1 MHVSLAEALEVR
13 GEPLQEDEIWA
24 ILSQSAES
32 LQELL
37 RKADLA
43 ALGFIISPWSLLLLP
58 SGNVSFTDE
67 NVAHQDIQAFTAPEI
82 LQGQSLSSLSDIEKI
97 HIYSLGMTLFWG
109 ADYEVPQSQPMKLGE
124 HLNSML
130 LNMCE
135 DTVYTRVSVRTV
147 LDACSAHIRN
157 TNCEPS
163 FCYVRKLVRLVLGS
177 LTGLD
182 GLLSSGDKE
191 ALPDRSREIR
201 ERLRGKGLPSGRST
215 TPNAMEKYK
224 ARFHEQASLNR
235 GLSKSMGFLAIGNK
249 LREEEDCPPCTS
261 SDYNSGH
268 EDMVDESHQQ
278 GGKLDRMDKRPL
290 YHNGDYG
297 YSKKHWA
304 SSMDLDYPDPA
315 VVRHA
320 GMDERVTVRPKSAS
334 RAKEA
339 RHSDYGGVTGTL
351 GARKAHHLSELSV
364 CSALSNAYDRIK
376 DRQKKLHMLREAMDV
391 DDPLKV
397 HRRYHSDAYSTSSES
412 PSVISSDPDYRQVR
426 RLEDNRRYS
435 SQAVLA
441 DHDVVSLASHV
452 SLRHRQYELPSEEN
466 LVSQEMMLKRQEQEM
481 QRLQAQMAHRRFK
494 LSLYPG
500 DLPRASML
508 DVTRDPLRDI
518 ALETTLTQRK
528 LKNFF
533 GPEFVKMTSEPPVTL
548 DVPTSILTK
557 KGKGEDLRRKVNILL
572 LSGQRLEL
580 TCDTKS
586 TCKDVFDMVVAQ
598 IGLVEHHLFGLAYL
612 KENEFFFA
620 DPDLKLSKV
629 APEGWKD
636 DPKKKK
642 TVVNFNLFFRIK
654 FFVDDVNLIQH
665 TLTKHQY
672 YLQLRRDILEE
683 RMRCDEETT
692 LLLASLALQA
702 EFGDY
707 QPEVHGKAYFRL
719 EHYLATTVLEKV
731 DQSFIKEE
739 LPKLHSTYF
748 GASEKETEFE
758 FLKVCQKLPEY
769 GVHFHRV
776 LPEKKSQTGIMLGVC
791 SKGVLIFEMHNG
803 ARTPVLRFPWR
814 ETKKI
819 SFTKKKIS
827 LQNTSD
833 EIKHLFQTDSSKTC
847 QYLLHLSSAQHKFY
861 LQMKTRQSNQELQD
875 IESSPLSHLNDHS
888 GSAGVLP
895 MGRAVST
902 VSLATSNI
910 SRPFDQLHQTQA
922 ENLKRTYC
930 SELSLNK
937 LLPGR
942 PQSTVEPTNPRV
954 MMSKSYH
961 NLCQVPESP
970 EGRAPPYNSQS
981 QSSLNRIHLAA
992 SMEGVRTLPSHHR
1005 ARSDTESITVAG
1017 KPNNV
1022 FSSKSLADSRRS
1034 PSKRQLGCDSSSF
1047 EDTGQA
1053 YVIGVSM
1060 HSSGMPSTPG
1070 PLNANET
1077 LKQKLNALPS
1087 AEREITRV
1095 NLKKDVKYGLG
1106 FQIVGGENTGRMDL
1120 GTLISSI
1127 TPGGPADLDG
1137 HLKPGDRL
1145 LSVNNVS
1152 LEGVAHDAAVEMLQN
1167 APDDVT
1173 LVVSQPKERL
1183 YQEPSSATSHHKTRG
1198 HARSPGKRQEH
1209 EEESSSEE
1217 HTRLQGHQRATSGA
1231 SSAVSLS
1238 RRKGSVSSQDS
1249 RTESASLSQSHSN
1262 GFNRNQVADGS
1273 MPPPPPYHS
1282 ERTVPAEMLLPS
1294 GSKSR
1299 KVRSPE
1305 SSKDLD
1311 YSDRGDSDMD
1321 EDTYSSSQE
1330 QPVLKE
1336 ISPASTIGKISG
1348 NAHPVHDLKPGDLF
1362 EVELS
1367 KKDNSLG
1374 ISVTG
1379 GVNTTVRHGGI
1390 YVKAIIPKGAA
1401 ELDARIKK
1409 GDRVLSVDGKRLDG
1423 ATHKQAV
1430 ETLRETGQV
1439 VRLLLEKGQLP
1450 ATSVHAPVTPQCT
1463 PPCKTDGQAEPGVKK
1478 ENVTMAK
1485 DYSFVTEDNVFEVKL
1500 LKNTSGL
1507 GFSFCREENLPQ
1519 EPVNPS
1525 VVRVKKLFPGQPA
1538 AESGRIEVGDV
1549 ILRVNNTALKG
1560 LSQHEV
1566 ISALRGTCQ
1575 EVTLLLCR
1583 PKPGILPNIDPSLL
1597 TPLASPRKGPQGK
1610 SDSSLSRDVLP
1621 QADLSDSSAEEEED
1635 EVDNGEFQRLQLK
1648 SPSRRDSYSDSTD
1661 NDEVGK
1667 AFSPPQEKS
1676 SEAWDPSIY
1685 QTPGN
1690 ALAFPR
1696 SRYETPCTLE
1706 DTMRTVYY
1714 SPQQSPSKPEFNH
1727 SNPPSPVPPD
1737 QPEPEVPSPTPL
1749 DDHYISSSSGSQSP
1763 ASLPHQH
1770 KGEVTSPLQHQ
1781 YFNNVEE
1788 IGEFEPEV
1796 ELHVSLIKS
1805 EKGSLGFTVTK
1816 GSDDISCYIHDIIQD
1831 PAKSDGRL
1839 RPGDRLITVNNTD
1852 VTNMS
1857 HTEAVN
1863 FLRTTSKV
1871 VDLVL
1876 GRVLEIPKPPIELHM
1891 LPDITLQCQGG
1902 EELGLML
1909 GGGSDSPYQVI
1920 YVADIV
1926 PGSFTSMEGS
1936 LRQLDL
1942 IHYINGVSTRE
1953 LSLHESE
1960 RLLELP
1966 LPSVILKATRDG
1978 QPVIPA
1984 AKKSLSLN
1992 NNLSP
1997 KINGST
2003 NVNGYPH
2010 GEDSSESEG
2019 GIIHL
2024 ELNKPATG
2032 GLGFS
2037 VVGGEKGFFV
2047 KSITPGGVADT
2058 TGDLQVGDRLL
2069 QVNGESMIGVS
2080 HTKAVTTIRKAKGL
2094 VQLSVSR
2101 APPQSENPYLLMNA
2115 VKYNCNPDADLDI
2128 DRDGNVV
2135 QFLLKD
2141 IQHGAQK
2148 HQAQNTENT
2157 SPDIFTADYASQ
2169 LLEVMKSEEEAL
2181 QSEDTDCDGSSLPED
2196 SPETTR
2202 RNGCRKEDVVE
2213 VPAPDSSDK
2222 PPEQAPMGNP
2232 DEDEITWGSDELPI
2246 ESLKQDPTEDGPLIT
2261 EEELTSLPLVRVVPE
2276 GCFTGSK
2283 LKGVIRMLRGL
2294 LDQKIPLEEFENLQN
2309 LQPLDECLIGQTK
2322 ENRKK
2327 NRYKNILPY
2336 DATRV
2341 CLGNHGGYINASF
2354 IKMPVKDEEFVYV
2367 ACQGPLPNTLADF
2380 WQMVWEQKSNVIAMM
2395 TQEVEGGKVKCQRYW
2410 PDTPRTAAMVDDR
2423 LQLTLLKH
2431 QHLGNFI
2438 LRLIEVKDV
2447 QTGEIQHVTHLN
2459 FTGWPDHGTP
2469 SEPEQLL
2476 TFISYMR
2483 HIHQSGPII
2492 THCSAGIG
2500 RSGTLICID
2509 VVLGLISKDV
2519 DFDISDVVRTM
2530 RLQRH
2535 GMIQT
2540 EEQYVFCYQVI
2551 LYVLRCLQAEEKIS
2565 G

>member
-1 MHVSLAEALEVR
+1 MIMDDCFSSIAQLD
-13 GEPLQEDEIWA
+13 G
-24 ILSQSAES
+24 
-32 LQELL
+32 
-37 RKADLA
+37 
-43 ALGFIISPWSLLLLP
+43 LLP
-58 SGNVSFTDE
+58 SG
-67 NVAHQDIQAFTAPEI
+67 
-82 LQGQSLSSLSDIEKI
+82 
-97 HIYSLGMTLFWG
+97 
-109 ADYEVPQSQPMKLGE
+109 
-124 HLNSML
+124 
-130 LNMCE
+130 
-135 DTVYTRVSVRTV
+135 
-147 LDACSAHIRN
+147 
-157 TNCEPS
+157 
-163 FCYVRKLVRLVLGS
+163 
-177 LTGLD
+177 
-182 GLLSSGDKE
+182 DKK

-297 YSKKHWA
+297 YSRKHWA

-320 GMDERVTVRPKSAS
+320 GMDDRVTVRPKSAS

-339 RHSDYGGVTGTL
+339 RHSDYGEVTGTL
-351 GARKAHHLSELSV
+351 GAWKAHHLSELSV

-426 RLEDNRRYS
+426 RREDNRRYS

-481 QRLQAQMAHRRFK
+481 QRLQAQMAHRQFK

-528 LKNFF
+528 LKVVVVLHIN
-533 GPEFVKMTSEPPVTL
+533 PKVKKV
-548 DVPTSILTK
+548 VPTK

-586 TCKDVFDMVVAQ
+586 ICKDVFDMVVAQ

-612 KENEFFFA
+612 KENEFFFV

-819 SFTKKKIS
+819 SFTVCQKLPEYGVHFHRVLPEKKSQTGIMLGVCSKGVLIFEMHNGARTPVLRFPWRETKKISFTKKKIS

-861 LQMKTRQSNQELQD
+861 LQMKTRQNNQELQD
-875 IESSPLSHLNDHS
+875 IESSSLSHLKNHS

-895 MGRAVST
+895 MGRAMST

-910 SRPFDQLHQTQA
+910 SRPFDQPHPTQA

-961 NLCQVPESP
+961 DLSQVPESP
-970 EGRAPPYNSQS
+970 EGRVPPYNSQS

-1022 FSSKSLADSRRS
+1022 FSSKTLADSRRS
-1034 PSKRQLGCDSSSF
+1034 PGKRQLGCDSSSF

-1053 YVIGVSM
+1053 YVIG
-1060 HSSGMPSTPG
+1060 
-1070 PLNANET
+1070 
-1077 LKQKLNALPS
+1077 
-1087 AEREITRV
+1087 
-1095 NLKKDVKYGLG
+1095 
-1106 FQIVGGENTGRMDL
+1106 
-1120 GTLISSI
+1120 
-1127 TPGGPADLDG
+1127 
-1137 HLKPGDRL
+1137 
-1145 LSVNNVS
+1145 
-1152 LEGVAHDAAVEMLQN
+1152 
-1167 APDDVT
+1167 
-1173 LVVSQPKERL
+1173 
-1183 YQEPSSATSHHKTRG
+1183 
-1198 HARSPGKRQEH
+1198 
-1209 EEESSSEE
+1209 
-1217 HTRLQGHQRATSGA
+1217 
-1231 SSAVSLS
+1231 
-1238 RRKGSVSSQDS
+1238 
-1249 RTESASLSQSHSN
+1249 
-1262 GFNRNQVADGS
+1262 
-1273 MPPPPPYHS
+1273 
-1282 ERTVPAEMLLPS
+1282 
-1294 GSKSR
+1294 
-1299 KVRSPE
+1299 
-1305 SSKDLD
+1305 
-1311 YSDRGDSDMD
+1311 
-1321 EDTYSSSQE
+1321 
-1330 QPVLKE
+1330 
-1336 ISPASTIGKISG
+1336 
-1348 NAHPVHDLKPGDLF
+1348 
-1362 EVELS
+1362 
-1367 KKDNSLG
+1367 
-1374 ISVTG
+1374 
-1379 GVNTTVRHGGI
+1379 
-1390 YVKAIIPKGAA
+1390 
-1401 ELDARIKK
+1401 
-1409 GDRVLSVDGKRLDG
+1409 
-1423 ATHKQAV
+1423 
-1430 ETLRETGQV
+1430 
-1439 VRLLLEKGQLP
+1439 
-1450 ATSVHAPVTPQCT
+1450 
-1463 PPCKTDGQAEPGVKK
+1463 
-1478 ENVTMAK
+1478 
-1485 DYSFVTEDNVFEVKL
+1485 
-1500 LKNTSGL
+1500 
-1507 GFSFCREENLPQ
+1507 
-1519 EPVNPS
+1519 
-1525 VVRVKKLFPGQPA
+1525 
-1538 AESGRIEVGDV
+1538 
-1549 ILRVNNTALKG
+1549 
-1560 LSQHEV
+1560 
-1566 ISALRGTCQ
+1566 
-1575 EVTLLLCR
+1575 
-1583 PKPGILPNIDPSLL
+1583 
-1597 TPLASPRKGPQGK
+1597 
-1610 SDSSLSRDVLP
+1610 
-1621 QADLSDSSAEEEED
+1621 
-1635 EVDNGEFQRLQLK
+1635 
-1648 SPSRRDSYSDSTD
+1648 
-1661 NDEVGK
+1661 
-1667 AFSPPQEKS
+1667 
-1676 SEAWDPSIY
+1676 
-1685 QTPGN
+1685 
-1690 ALAFPR
+1690 
-1696 SRYETPCTLE
+1696 
-1706 DTMRTVYY
+1706 
-1714 SPQQSPSKPEFNH
+1714 
-1727 SNPPSPVPPD
+1727 
-1737 QPEPEVPSPTPL
+1737 
-1749 DDHYISSSSGSQSP
+1749 
-1763 ASLPHQH
+1763 
-1770 KGEVTSPLQHQ
+1770 
-1781 YFNNVEE
+1781 
-1788 IGEFEPEV
+1788 
-1796 ELHVSLIKS
+1796 
-1805 EKGSLGFTVTK
+1805 
-1816 GSDDISCYIHDIIQD
+1816 
-1831 PAKSDGRL
+1831 
-1839 RPGDRLITVNNTD
+1839 
-1852 VTNMS
+1852 
-1857 HTEAVN
+1857 
-1863 FLRTTSKV
+1863 
-1871 VDLVL
+1871 
-1876 GRVLEIPKPPIELHM
+1876 
-1891 LPDITLQCQGG
+1891 
-1902 EELGLML
+1902 
-1909 GGGSDSPYQVI
+1909 
-1920 YVADIV
+1920 
-1926 PGSFTSMEGS
+1926 
-1936 LRQLDL
+1936 
-1942 IHYINGVSTRE
+1942 
-1953 LSLHESE
+1953 
-1960 RLLELP
+1960 
-1966 LPSVILKATRDG
+1966 
-1978 QPVIPA
+1978 
-1984 AKKSLSLN
+1984 
-1992 NNLSP
+1992 
-1997 KINGST
+1997 
-2003 NVNGYPH
+2003 YPH
-2010 GEDSSESEG
+2010 GEDSSESE
-2019 GIIHL
+2019 
-2024 ELNKPATG
+2024 
-2032 GLGFS
+2032 
-2037 VVGGEKGFFV
+2037 
-2047 KSITPGGVADT
+2047 
-2058 TGDLQVGDRLL
+2058 
-2069 QVNGESMIGVS
+2069 
-2080 HTKAVTTIRKAKGL
+2080 
-2094 VQLSVSR
+2094 
-2101 APPQSENPYLLMNA
+2101 
-2115 VKYNCNPDADLDI
+2115 
-2128 DRDGNVV
+2128 
-2135 QFLLKD
+2135 
-2141 IQHGAQK
+2141 
-2148 HQAQNTENT
+2148 
-2157 SPDIFTADYASQ
+2157 
-2169 LLEVMKSEEEAL
+2169 
-2181 QSEDTDCDGSSLPED
+2181 
-2196 SPETTR
+2196 
-2202 RNGCRKEDVVE
+2202 
-2213 VPAPDSSDK
+2213 
-2222 PPEQAPMGNP
+2222 APMKNP
-2232 DEDEITWGSDELPI
+2232 DEDEITWGSNELPI
-2246 ESLKQDPTEDGPLIT
+2246 ETLKQDPTEDGPLIT

-2447 QTGEIQHVTHLN
+2447 QTYEIQHVTHLN

-2519 DFDISDVVRTM
+2519 DVSTACR
-2530 RLQRH
+2530 
-2535 GMIQT
+2535 
-2540 EEQYVFCYQVI
+2540 QY
-2551 LYVLRCLQAEEKIS
+2551 LTTGK
-2565 G
+2565 

>member
-1 MHVSLAEALEVR
+1 M
-13 GEPLQEDEIWA
+13 IM
-24 ILSQSAES
+24 
-32 LQELL
+32 
-37 RKADLA
+37 ADC
-43 ALGFIISPWSLLLLP
+43 F
-58 SGNVSFTDE
+58 
-67 NVAHQDIQAFTAPEI
+67 
-82 LQGQSLSSLSDIEKI
+82 SSI
-97 HIYSLGMTLFWG
+97 
-109 ADYEVPQSQPMKLGE
+109 AQ
-124 HLNSML
+124 
-130 LNMCE
+130 
-135 DTVYTRVSVRTV
+135 
-147 LDACSAHIRN
+147 
-157 TNCEPS
+157 
-163 FCYVRKLVRLVLGS
+163 
-177 LTGLD
+177 LD
-182 GLLSSGDKE
+182 GLLSIGDKE

-201 ERLRGKGLPSGRST
+201 DRLRGKGLPSGRST
-215 TPNAMEKYK
+215 TPNAVKKHK
-224 ARFHEQASLNR
+224 ARFDEQASLNR
-235 GLSKSMGFLAIGNK
+235 GLSKSMGFLAISNK
-249 LREEEDCPPCTS
+249 PTEEEDCPPCTS

-268 EDMVDESHQQ
+268 EDVVDESHQQ
-278 GGKLDRMDKRPL
+278 GGKMGRMDKRPL
-290 YHNGDYG
+290 YHNEDYG
-297 YSKKHWA
+297 YSKKNWA
-304 SSMDLDYPDPA
+304 SSMALDYPDPE

-320 GMDERVTVRPKSAS
+320 GMDDRVTVRPKSAS

-351 GARKAHHLSELSV
+351 GPWKAHHLSELSV

-376 DRQKKLHMLREAMDV
+376 DRQKKLHVLREAMDV

-435 SQAVLA
+435 TQAVLA

-452 SLRHRQYELPSEEN
+452 NLRHRQYELPPEEN

-481 QRLQAQMAHRRFK
+481 QRLQAQMAHRQFK
-494 LSLYPG
+494 LGLYPG

-533 GPEFVKMTSEPPVTL
+533 GPEFVKMTSEPSVTL

-572 LSGQRLEL
+572 LSGQKLEL

-586 TCKDVFDMVVAQ
+586 ICKDVFDMVVAQ

-612 KENEFFFA
+612 KENEFFFVN
-620 DPDLKLSKV
+620 PDLKLSKV

-707 QPEVHGKAYFRL
+707 QPEVHGKTYFKL

-731 DQSFIKEE
+731 DQSYIKEE

-776 LPEKKSQTGIMLGVC
+776 LPEKKSQTGIMIGVC

-861 LQMKTRQSNQELQD
+861 LQMKTRQNNQELQD
-875 IESSPLSHLNDHS
+875 IESSSQNHLNYHS
-888 GSAGVLP
+888 DSAGVLP
-895 MGRAVST
+895 VGRAVST

-910 SRPFDQLHQTQA
+910 SRPFDQLHPTQA
-922 ENLKRTYC
+922 ESLKRTYC

-942 PQSTVEPTNPRV
+942 PQSTVEPTTTSRV

-961 NLCQVPESP
+961 NLSQVPESP

-992 SMEGVRTLPSHHR
+992 SMEGFRTLPSHHR

-1017 KPNNV
+1017 KPNN
-1022 FSSKSLADSRRS
+1022 SKTLAGSRQS
-1034 PSKRQLGCDSSSF
+1034 PGKRQLECDSSSF

-1095 NLKKDVKYGLG
+1095 NLKKDVKYSLG
-1106 FQIVGGENTGRMDL
+1106 FQIAGGENTGRMDL

-1152 LEGVAHDAAVEMLQN
+1152 LEGVAHDAAVEILQN

-1198 HARSPGKRQEH
+1198 HTRSPGKRQEH

-1238 RRKGSVSSQDS
+1238 RRKGS
-1249 RTESASLSQSHSN
+1249 EST
-1262 GFNRNQVADGS
+1262 
-1273 MPPPPPYHS
+1273 M
-1282 ERTVPAEMLLPS
+1282 
-1294 GSKSR
+1294 
-1299 KVRSPE
+1299 
-1305 SSKDLD
+1305 
-1311 YSDRGDSDMD
+1311 
-1321 EDTYSSSQE
+1321 
-1330 QPVLKE
+1330 
-1336 ISPASTIGKISG
+1336 GKISG
-1348 NAHPVHDLKPGDLF
+1348 NAHPVNDLKPGDLF
-1362 EVELS
+1362 EVELP

-1374 ISVTG
+1374 ISVTVLFGKG
-1379 GVNTTVRHGGI
+1379 GVNTSVRHGGI

-1439 VRLLLEKGQLP
+1439 VHLLLERGQLP

-1478 ENVTMAK
+1478 ETVTMTK
-1485 DYSFVTEDNVFEVKL
+1485 DYSFVAEDNVFEVKL

-1549 ILRVNNTALKG
+1549 ILRVNNTTLKG

-1566 ISALRGTCQ
+1566 VSALRGTAQ

-1583 PKPGILPNIDPSLL
+1583 PKPGTLPNIDPSLL
-1597 TPLASPRKGPQGK
+1597 TPLASPRKDPQGK
-1610 SDSSLSRDVLP
+1610 SDSSLSRNVLP
-1621 QADLSDSSAEEEED
+1621 QADLSDSSTEEEVND

-1667 AFSPPQEKS
+1667 AFSPPKEKS
-1676 SEAWDPSIY
+1676 SEAQYPSVY

-1690 ALAFPR
+1690 ALVFPG

-1714 SPQQSPSKPEFNH
+1714 TPQLTSSKPVFNH

-1749 DDHYISSSSGSQSP
+1749 DDNYISSSSGSQSP
-1763 ASLPHQH
+1763 ASLPHQDE
-1770 KGEVTSPLQHQ
+1770 GEVTSPLQHQ

-1796 ELHVSLIKS
+1796 ELHVSLVKS

-1839 RPGDRLITVNNTD
+1839 RPGDRLIMVNNTD

-1909 GGGSDSPYQVI
+1909 GGGSDSAYQVI

-1942 IHYINGVSTRE
+1942 IHYINGVSTQE
-1953 LSLHESE
+1953 LSLRESE

-1966 LPSVILKATRDG
+1966 LPTVVLKATRDG
-1978 QPVIPA
+1978 QPLIPA
-1984 AKKSLSLN
+1984 AKKFLSLN

-2010 GEDSSESEG
+2010 GEDSSKSEG
-2019 GIIHL
+2019 GVIHL

-2058 TGDLQVGDRLL
+2058 TGDLQVGDKLL

-2115 VKYNCNPDADLDI
+2115 VKYNGNPDVGIDI
-2128 DRDGNVV
+2128 DMEGSVV

-2141 IQHGAQK
+2141 VQRGVQK
-2148 HQAQNTENT
+2148 RQTQNTENS

-2169 LLEVMKSEEEAL
+2169 LPEVMKSEEEAL
-2181 QSEDTDCDGSSLPED
+2181 QSEDTDCDGLSLPED
-2196 SPETTR
+2196 SPEMSR
-2202 RNGCRKEDVVE
+2202 RNGCRKDVIE
-2213 VPAPDSSDK
+2213 VPAPNSSDK
-2222 PPEQAPMGNP
+2222 PPQQAPMGNP

-2246 ESLKQDPTEDGPLIT
+2246 ESLQQDPTEDGPIIT

-2276 GCFTGSK
+2276 GRFAGSK

-2294 LDQKIPLEEFENLQN
+2294 LDQKVPLEEFENLQN
-2309 LQPLDECLIGQTK
+2309 LHPLDECLIGQTK

-2354 IKMPVKDEEFVYV
+2354 IKMLVKDEEFVYI

-2380 WQMVWEQKSNVIAMM
+2380 WQMVWEQKSNVIAMI

-2410 PDTPRTAAMVDDR
+2410 PDTPSTPAMVDDR

-2431 QHLGNFI
+2431 QHLDNFI
-2438 LRLIEVKDV
+2438 LRLIEVKDM

-2469 SEPEQLL
+2469 SQPEQLL

-2509 VVLGLISKDV
+2509 VILGLISKDV

>member
-13 GEPLQEDEIWA
+13 GGPLQEDEIWA
-24 ILSQSAES
+24 ILSQSTES

-67 NVAHQDIQAFTAPEI
+67 NVAHQDIRAFTAPEI

-177 LTGLD
+177 LTRLD

-201 ERLRGKGLPSGRST
+201 DRLRGKGLPAGRST
-215 TPNAMEKYK
+215 TLNAVEKYK

-249 LREEEDCPPCTS
+249 PREEEDCPPCTS

-268 EDMVDESHQQ
+268 EDVVDESHQQ
-278 GGKLDRMDKRPL
+278 GGKLGRMNKRPL
-290 YHNGDYG
+290 YRNEDYG
-297 YSKKHWA
+297 CSKKNWA

-320 GMDERVTVRPKSAS
+320 GMDDRVAVRPKSAS

-351 GARKAHHLSELSV
+351 GPRKAHHLSELSV
-364 CSALSNAYDRIK
+364 CSALSSAYDRIK
-376 DRQKKLHMLREAMDV
+376 DRQKKLHVLREAMDV

-435 SQAVLA
+435 SQVVLA

-481 QRLQAQMAHRRFK
+481 QRLQAQMAHR

-518 ALETTLTQRK
+518 ALETTRRK

-572 LSGQRLEL
+572 LSGQKLEL

-586 TCKDVFDMVVAQ
+586 ICKDVFDMVVAQ
-598 IGLVEHHLFGLAYL
+598 IGLVEHHLFSLAYL
-612 KENEFFFA
+612 KENEFFFV

-707 QPEVHGKAYFRL
+707 QPEVHGKTYFRL

-731 DQSFIKEE
+731 DQSYIKEE

-861 LQMKTRQSNQELQD
+861 LQMKTRQNNQELQD
-875 IESSPLSHLNDHS
+875 IGSSSLNHLNYHS

-895 MGRAVST
+895 MGRTMST
-902 VSLATSNI
+902 VSLATSNM
-910 SRPFDQLHQTQA
+910 SRPFEQLHTVQA
-922 ENLKRTYC
+922 ESLKRTYC
-930 SELSLNK
+930 SDLSLNK
-937 LLPGR
+937 LLPGK

-961 NLCQVPESP
+961 NLSQVLESP
-970 EGRAPPYNSQS
+970 KGQVPPYNSQP
-981 QSSLNRIHLAA
+981 QSSLNRMHLAA
-992 SMEGVRTLPSHHR
+992 SMEGLRTLPSHHR
-1005 ARSDTESITVAG
+1005 ACSDTESITVAG
-1017 KPNNV
+1017 KPNN
-1022 FSSKSLADSRRS
+1022 SKTLAGLKRS
-1034 PSKRQLGCDSSSF
+1034 PGKRQLECDSSSF

-1077 LKQKLNALPS
+1077 LKQKLSALPS

-1095 NLKKDVKYGLG
+1095 NLKKDVKYSLG

-1120 GTLISSI
+1120 GILISSI

-1145 LSVNNVS
+1145 LSVNNVT
-1152 LEGVAHDAAVEMLQN
+1152 LEGVAHDAAVEILQN

-1183 YQEPSSATSHHKTRG
+1183 YQATSHHKTRG
-1198 HARSPGKRQEH
+1198 HTRSPGRRQEH

-1217 HTRLQGHQRATSGA
+1217 HTRLQGHQRATSDA
-1231 SSAVSLS
+1231 SSVVSLS
-1238 RRKGSVSSQDS
+1238 KRKGSVSSQDS
-1249 RTESASLSQSHSN
+1249 RTESASLPQSHSK

-1299 KVRSPE
+1299 KLRSPE
-1305 SSKDLD
+1305 NSKDLD

-1330 QPVLKE
+1330 QQMLKE
-1336 ISPASTIGKISG
+1336 ISPASTIGKIRG
-1348 NAHPVHDLKPGDLF
+1348 NAHLVNDLKPGDLF

-1379 GVNTTVRHGGI
+1379 GVNTSVRHGGI

-1401 ELDARIKK
+1401 DLDARIRK
-1409 GDRVLSVDGKRLDG
+1409 GDRVLSVDGKGLDG

-1439 VRLLLEKGQLP
+1439 VHLLLEKGQLP

-1463 PPCKTDGQAEPGVKK
+1463 PPCKADGQAEPEVNI
-1478 ENVTMAK
+1478 ETITTAK
-1485 DYSFVTEDNVFEVKL
+1485 DYSFVAEDNVFEVTL

-1549 ILRVNNTALKG
+1549 ILRVNNTTLKG

-1566 ISALRGTCQ
+1566 ISALRGTTQ

-1583 PKPGILPNIDPSLL
+1583 PKPGTLPNIDPSLL
-1597 TPLASPRKGPQGK
+1597 TPLASPRKEPQGK
-1610 SDSSLSRDVLP
+1610 SDSSLNRNVLP
-1621 QADLSDSSAEEEED
+1621 QADLSYSSTEEEEND
-1635 EVDNGEFQRLQLK
+1635 EVDNGEFQRVQLK

-1667 AFSPPQEKS
+1667 AFSPSQKKS
-1676 SEAWDPSIY
+1676 SEVWDPSIY

-1690 ALAFPR
+1690 TLAFPS
-1696 SRYETPCTLE
+1696 SRYETPRTLE
-1706 DTMRTVYY
+1706 DTMCTVYY
-1714 SPQQSPSKPEFNH
+1714 SPQHSPSKPEFNH
-1727 SNPPSPVPPD
+1727 S
-1737 QPEPEVPSPTPL
+1737 
-1749 DDHYISSSSGSQSP
+1749 SSSGSQSP
-1763 ASLPHQH
+1763 TSVPHQH
-1770 KGEVTSPLQHQ
+1770 EGEVTSPLQHQ

-1902 EELGLML
+1902 AELGLML

-1920 YVADIV
+1920 YIADIV

-1942 IHYINGVSTRE
+1942 IHYINGVSTQE
-1953 LSLHESE
+1953 LSLRESE

-1966 LPSVILKATRDG
+1966 LPTVILKATRDG
-1978 QPVIPA
+1978 QPVIPV
-1984 AKKSLSLN
+1984 AKQFLSLN

-2003 NVNGYPH
+2003 NVNVVLLMISLLFSPFK
-2010 GEDSSESEG
+2010 G
-2019 GIIHL
+2019 GVIHL

-2047 KSITPGGVADT
+2047 KSITPGGIADT
-2058 TGDLQVGDRLL
+2058 TGDLQVGDKLL

-2094 VQLSVSR
+2094 VQLSVFRS
-2101 APPQSENPYLLMNA
+2101 PPQSENPYLMMNA
-2115 VKYNCNPDADLDI
+2115 VKYNGNPDGRVDI
-2128 DRDGNVV
+2128 DHDGNVV

-2141 IQHGAQK
+2141 IQHGVEK
-2148 HQAQNTENT
+2148 RQAQNTENT
-2157 SPDIFTADYASQ
+2157 SPGIFTADCASQ
-2169 LLEVMKSEEEAL
+2169 LPEVMKTEDEGL

-2196 SPETTR
+2196 SPETSR
-2202 RNGCRKEDVVE
+2202 RNGCRKNVIE
-2213 VPAPDSSDK
+2213 VPAPDSSEK
-2222 PPEQAPMGNP
+2222 PPEQAQMGNP

-2246 ESLKQDPTEDGPLIT
+2246 ESLQQHPTEDGPIIT
-2261 EEELTSLPLVRVVPE
+2261 EEELTSLPLVRVVHE
-2276 GCFTGSK
+2276 GRFTGSK

-2294 LDQKIPLEEFENLQN
+2294 LDQKVPLEEFENLQN

-2354 IKMPVKDEEFVYV
+2354 IKMLVKDEEFVYI

-2410 PDTPRTAAMVDDR
+2410 PDTPRTAAMVDNR

-2438 LRLIEVKDV
+2438 LRLIELKDV

-2469 SEPEQLL
+2469 SQPEQLL

-2483 HIHQSGPII
+2483 HIYQSGPII

-2519 DFDISDVVRTM
+2519 D
-2530 RLQRH
+2530 
-2535 GMIQT
+2535 
-2540 EEQYVFCYQVI
+2540 
-2551 LYVLRCLQAEEKIS
+2551 
-2565 G
+2565 

>member
-67 NVAHQDIQAFTAPEI
+67 NVAHQDIQTFTAPEI

-109 ADYEVPQSQPMKLGE
+109 ADYEVPQSQ
-124 HLNSML
+124 
-130 LNMCE
+130 
-135 DTVYTRVSVRTV
+135 
-147 LDACSAHIRN
+147 
-157 TNCEPS
+157 
-163 FCYVRKLVRLVLGS
+163 
-177 LTGLD
+177 LD
-182 GLLSSGDKE
+182 GLLSSGDKK

-201 ERLRGKGLPSGRST
+201 ERLRGKGLPS
-215 TPNAMEKYK
+215 
-224 ARFHEQASLNR
+224 
-235 GLSKSMGFLAIGNK
+235 
-249 LREEEDCPPCTS
+249 
-261 SDYNSGH
+261 
-268 EDMVDESHQQ
+268 
-278 GGKLDRMDKRPL
+278 
-290 YHNGDYG
+290 
-297 YSKKHWA
+297 
-304 SSMDLDYPDPA
+304 
-315 VVRHA
+315 
-320 GMDERVTVRPKSAS
+320 
-334 RAKEA
+334 
-339 RHSDYGGVTGTL
+339 
-351 GARKAHHLSELSV
+351 
-364 CSALSNAYDRIK
+364 
-376 DRQKKLHMLREAMDV
+376 
-391 DDPLKV
+391 DPLKV

-426 RLEDNRRYS
+426 RREDNRRYS

-481 QRLQAQMAHRRFK
+481 QRLQAQMAHRQFK

-528 LKNFF
+528 
-533 GPEFVKMTSEPPVTL
+533 
-548 DVPTSILTK
+548 
-557 KGKGEDLRRKVNILL
+557 
-572 LSGQRLEL
+572 
-580 TCDTKS
+580 
-586 TCKDVFDMVVAQ
+586 
-598 IGLVEHHLFGLAYL
+598 
-612 KENEFFFA
+612 
-620 DPDLKLSKV
+620 
-629 APEGWKD
+629 
-636 DPKKKK
+636 
-642 TVVNFNLFFRIK
+642 
-654 FFVDDVNLIQH
+654 
-665 TLTKHQY
+665 
-672 YLQLRRDILEE
+672 
-683 RMRCDEETT
+683 
-692 LLLASLALQA
+692 
-702 EFGDY
+702 
-707 QPEVHGKAYFRL
+707 
-719 EHYLATTVLEKV
+719 
-731 DQSFIKEE
+731 
-739 LPKLHSTYF
+739 
-748 GASEKETEFE
+748 
-758 FLKVCQKLPEY
+758 LKVCQKLPEY

-861 LQMKTRQSNQELQD
+861 LQMKTRQNNQELQD
-875 IESSPLSHLNDHS
+875 IESSSLSHLNNHS
-888 GSAGVLP
+888 GSAGILP
-895 MGRAVST
+895 MGRATST

-910 SRPFDQLHQTQA
+910 SRPFDQPHPTQA

-961 NLCQVPESP
+961 NLSQVPESP

-992 SMEGVRTLPSHHR
+992 SMERVRTLPSHHR

-1022 FSSKSLADSRRS
+1022 FSSKTLADSRRS
-1034 PSKRQLGCDSSSF
+1034 PGKRQLGCDSSSF

-1330 QPVLKE
+1330 QQVLKE

-1348 NAHPVHDLKPGDLF
+1348 NAHPVNDLKPGDLF

-1439 VRLLLEKGQLP
+1439 VHLLLEKGQLP

-1463 PPCKTDGQAEPGVKK
+1463 PPCKTDGQAEPGVEK
-1478 ENVTMAK
+1478 ETITMAK

-1519 EPVNPS
+1519 GPVNPS

-1597 TPLASPRKGPQGK
+1597 TPLASPRKDPQGK

-1676 SEAWDPSIY
+1676 SEAWDPSVY

-1690 ALAFPR
+1690 ALAFPS

-1714 SPQQSPSKPEFNH
+1714 SPQQLPSKPEFNH

-1781 YFNNVEE
+1781 YFSNVEE
-1788 IGEFEPEV
+1788 IGEFEPHQV
-1796 ELHVSLIKS
+1796 LINQN
-1805 EKGSLGFTVTK
+1805 VQ
-1816 GSDDISCYIHDIIQD
+1816 C
-1831 PAKSDGRL
+1831 
-1839 RPGDRLITVNNTD
+1839 
-1852 VTNMS
+1852 
-1857 HTEAVN
+1857 
-1863 FLRTTSKV
+1863 
-1871 VDLVL
+1871 
-1876 GRVLEIPKPPIELHM
+1876 
-1891 LPDITLQCQGG
+1891 TLQ
-1902 EELGLML
+1902 
-1909 GGGSDSPYQVI
+1909 
-1920 YVADIV
+1920 A
-1926 PGSFTSMEGS
+1926 
-1936 LRQLDL
+1936 
-1942 IHYINGVSTRE
+1942 
-1953 LSLHESE
+1953 
-1960 RLLELP
+1960 RL
-1966 LPSVILKATRDG
+1966 DG

-2010 GEDSSESEG
+2010 GEDSSESE
-2019 GIIHL
+2019 
-2024 ELNKPATG
+2024 
-2032 GLGFS
+2032 
-2037 VVGGEKGFFV
+2037 
-2047 KSITPGGVADT
+2047 
-2058 TGDLQVGDRLL
+2058 
-2069 QVNGESMIGVS
+2069 VNGESMIGVS

-2101 APPQSENPYLLMNA
+2101 APPQSENPYLVMNA

-2128 DRDGNVV
+2128 DRDGNVM

-2141 IQHGAQK
+2141 VQHGA
-2148 HQAQNTENT
+2148 
-2157 SPDIFTADYASQ
+2157 
-2169 LLEVMKSEEEAL
+2169 
-2181 QSEDTDCDGSSLPED
+2181 
-2196 SPETTR
+2196 
-2202 RNGCRKEDVVE
+2202 
-2213 VPAPDSSDK
+2213 
-2222 PPEQAPMGNP
+2222 PMENP

-2246 ESLKQDPTEDGPLIT
+2246 EALKQDPTEAFVIYQYLCLTRIKKKQLKLSSDKPPQQASMKNPDEDEITWGSDELPIEALKQDPTEDGPLIT

-2447 QTGEIQHVTHLN
+2447 QTCEIQHVTHLK